1 MTDGFE
7 DDPDGRPADA
17 DEPNKERAEAQVTVP
32 TSDVQAIAHEDD
44 GEMFVF
50 RGDFGEEDEHER
62 PDKFGEFVKGMVG
75 TELARES
82 TGERVE
88 VLGSM
93 NGFAVY
99 RNVGRGDVDPPDK
112 WRVFALPWSEF
123 EDRFELPNGVGESN
137 SGP

>member
-1 MTDGFE
+1 MTDDFE

-17 DEPNKERAEAQVTVP
+17 EAQITVP
-32 TSDVQAIAHEDD
+32 SADVQAIAHEDD

-50 RGDFGEEDEHER
+50 RGDFGDEGEHER
-62 PDKFGEFVKGMVG
+62 PHDFADYVDALIGMV
-75 TELARES
+75 LSRES

-99 RNVGRGDVDPPDK
+99 RNVGRGDVEPPDK

-123 EDRFELPNGVGESN
+123 EDEFEVPKGVGESN